1 MGIIRICL
9 LFVSF
14 VCVSSLAAS
23 AQETVKVN
31 RVGFLGI
38 TQDSYCHFLSLRKGL
53 SDLGYEE
60 HKNLEIEQRY
70 ADGVIERLPTL
81 VDELT
86 KAHVSVIVTGSIP
99 AALAAKRVTASIP
112 IVVAAAGDFVGNGL
126 AASLQRP
133 GGNITGID
141 EVVPGLSAKRLELLN
156 EAVPVKS
163 PVAILSSATGPTHAK
178 QMQDS
183 ERAAQSLGVALKTFK
198 IGDAKELDAAFDSIA
213 QERAGALLVF
223 SGVLT
228 FLQSKRIVE
237 LASKNRLPA
246 MYWAISFMNEG
257 GLMYYGPNLPRMYE
271 QSAALVD
278 KILKGANP
286 ADIPVEYAKEFEL
299 IISLKA
305 AKELGITIPQELI
318 ARANRVIQ

>member
-1 MGIIRICL
+1 
-9 LFVSF
+9 
-14 VCVSSLAAS
+14 
-23 AQETVKVN
+23 
-31 RVGFLGI
+31 
-38 TQDSYCHFLSLRKGL
+38 
-53 SDLGYEE
+53 
-60 HKNLEIEQRY
+60 
-70 ADGVIERLPTL
+70 
-81 VDELT
+81 
-86 KAHVSVIVTGSIP
+86 
-99 AALAAKRVTASIP
+99 
-112 IVVAAAGDFVGNGL
+112 
-126 AASLQRP
+126 
-133 GGNITGID
+133 
-141 EVVPGLSAKRLELLN
+141 
-156 EAVPVKS
+156 
-163 PVAILSSATGPTHAK
+163 
-178 QMQDS
+178 MQDS
-183 ERAAQSLGVALKTFK
+183 ERAAQSLGVALKPFK

-213 QERAGALLVF
+213 QERAGGLLVF

-257 GLMYYGPNLPRMYE
+257 GLMYYGPNLSRMYE

-299 IISLKA
+299 VISLKA